1 MYLIFIKI
9 CVLGFILDEFVYY
22 IVYLGLHIDS
32 SNLEIFENELF
43 IDVYSHLDQPSG

>member
-22 IVYLGLHIDS
+22 IDYLGFYIDF
-32 SNLEIFENELF
+32 SNFEIFENELF
-43 IDVYSHLDQPSG
+43 IDVYLYLD